1 MSIVEQFAGI
11 EIDNLIAAPLTA
23 AADTS
28 VQLAKST
35 ADFIKKVGCDGEG
48 RTRTVTFGYQK
59 INVNEYGMTSLDN
72 MKVDVP
78 LLAIVPIPNLQVDE
92 INVLFDIEVKQSE
105 RKDTSIDMAAGLTGS
120 ANIFAPKISISG
132 NVSAHSNNTRSSD
145 NSAKYHV
152 DLKAANHGTP
162 EGLARV
168 LDIMAASVAPELETS
183 EIKNADGQDL
193 SEEEKKKVL
202 QLKQLILEIKKLEN
216 GLKAAKES
224 FDVNIFR
231 LNRIVREQKNI
242 YQSKLRM
249 HLKELNFNSDEEYE
263 LKVQRLNQSQSII
276 EQSWNE
282 FEKGAEDMIKIIAES
297 KENAEM
303 QLSKLSI
310 LCALDESLN
319 TVKYNEEES
328 YYNALIEAQNEA
340 VRSYLKEKELEDKL
354 LAKKLEYSNQI
365 VQKCINESP

>member
-1 MSIVEQFAGI
+1 MAVVEQFAGI

-48 RTRTVTFGYQK
+48 KARTVTFGYQK
-59 INVNEYGMTSLDN
+59 RSVNEYGMTSLDN

-92 INVLFDIEVKQSE
+92 VNVLFDIEVKQSE
-105 RKDTSIDMAAGLTGS
+105 RKDTAMDMAAALTGS
-120 ANIFAPKISISG
+120 ANIFAPKISVSG

-152 DLKAANHGTP
+152 DLKASNHGTP

-183 EIKNADGQDL
+183 ELKNADGQDL
-193 SEEEKKKVL
+193 SEEEKKKLL
-202 QLKQLILEIKKLEN
+202 QQKQLMLEIKRLEN

-224 FDVNIFR
+224 FDGNIFR
-231 LNRIVREQKNI
+231 LNRIAGEQKNI
-242 YQSKLRM
+242 YQAKLRM
-249 HLKELNFNSDEEYE
+249 MLKEVNINSDEDYE
-263 LKVQRLNQSQSII
+263 ANVQRLNKSQNII
-276 EQSWNE
+276 EQSWSE
-282 FEKGAEDMIKIIAES
+282 FEKGAEDMIKIIAFN
-297 KENAEM
+297 KENAEEK
-303 QLSKLSI
+303 LSKLSI
-310 LCALDESLN
+310 LWALDESLN
-319 TVKYNEEES
+319 TVKYSEEES
-328 YYNALIEAQNEA
+328 CYNALIEAQNEA
-340 VRSYLKEKELEDKL
+340 VSSYLKEKELEDKL
-354 LAKKLEYSNQI
+354 LAKKLEYSI
-365 VQKCINESP
+365 RIIQKCVNENP